1 MIANIHQNQ
10 QRPLCS
16 NGGVAALLNRM
27 THILEELMGED
38 VELWVECDFGYYA
51 YIQGLADLRDSG
63 YESGSSIMFPDTAVS
78 YMPFTLYSSIRY
90 TSTKLDHRASQRQD
104 RSINQLEERDTDEAL
119 VDSELRLEDW
129 LDPATKDADVS

>member
-1 MIANIHQNQ
+1 
-10 QRPLCS
+10 
-16 NGGVAALLNRM
+16 
-27 THILEELMGED
+27 
-38 VELWVECDFGYYA
+38 
-51 YIQGLADLRDSG
+51 
-63 YESGSSIMFPDTAVS
+63 MFPDTAVS